1 MNVIPIKGKTSNLS
15 IEVLDY
21 ENASAFNSYDANWLS
36 CVIRIEVGPFQAQY
50 VASLTTDDFL
60 EFRESLQE
68 VLRGSTSKSIFS
80 TFEEWLRIEICASS
94 SGTSV
99 VSGEASDVSTPDT
112 SLRFSFEID
121 KIGLERTL
129 WALRS
134 VVKKFPNKCG
144 VVNADNGE
152 DQAY

>member
-1 MNVIPIKGKTSNLS
+1 MTVVPIKGKTSNLS

-21 ENASAFNSYDANWLS
+21 ENANASNSYDANWLS
-36 CVIRIEVGPFQAQY
+36 CVIRIEIGPFQARY
-50 VASLTTDDFL
+50 TASLTTDDFL
-60 EFRESLQE
+60 EFSESLQE
-68 VLRGSTSKSIFS
+68 VLCGSRTKSIFS

-99 VSGEASDVSTPDT
+99 VSGQASDISTPDV
-112 SLRFSFEID
+112 SLRFAFEID
-121 KIGLERTL
+121 MISLERTL

-144 VVNADNGE
+144 VANVDNGE
-152 DQAY
+152 D